1 MSLHLIEAATGG
13 PFRYRHEGV
22 VYRAHD
28 PADLPFQVV
37 LRALQVEV
45 TPEGPPLPLWKQR
58 QLGRAWAAHYDLP
71 DFQSAQRLAYL
82 LDRYRPA
89 ITYDLHHWCQV
100 DAGEL
105 WRARRWRTMLDL
117 IDHLPGW
124 SWYASAVFNDEEHA
138 AMLAE
143 SMKAQAEGGE
153 KPTGAPP
160 QHHWT
165 PEVQAITT
173 LTDAVNQITYVTSA
187 ANGGKPSPPKPMP
200 RPLSPLEKALKRNEF
215 ERRQAAHESL
225 VARLLPHKAKGDE
238 SSH

>member
-1 MSLHLIEAATGG
+1 MSLDLLEKAHGG
-13 PFRYRHEGV
+13 PFRVRLRGETAV
-22 VYRAHD
+22 VVD
-28 PADLPFQVV
+28 PAELGFQQVLQALEARVV
-37 LRALQVEV
+37 PGL
-45 TPEGPPLPLWKQR
+45 PPLPLWQAH

-89 ITYDLHHWCQV
+89 LTYDLHHWCNV
-100 DAGEL
+100 DVGEL
-105 WRARRWRTMLDL
+105 WRARRWRTLLDL

-143 SMKAQAEGGE
+143 SMKSQEESGE

-200 RPLSPLEKALKRNEF
+200 RPLSPLEKALKRAQH

-225 VARLLPHKAKGDE
+225 VARLLPHKAKRD
-238 SSH
+238 H